1 MQPSGAEHESSWP
14 LTGRDEE
21 LDLLRRSV
29 PHGVVVV
36 GGAAGV
42 GKTRLVRD
50 WCRATTDGALVV
62 TATAATATIPFG
74 AFARWV
80 PDHLLPGG
88 DRLSMLRGL
97 ADRVAASSST
107 VVVDDAHLL
116 DDASAALLLHLADH
130 HPTVLIATV
139 RTGEPTPD
147 AVTALWRDGRGTRID
162 LLPLSRLEVERLVA
176 APPPRPP
183 RPGGTGRGLDTVRRQ
198 PAVRARAH
206 RRRTG
211 RRNASTRRRH
221 LALGPQHRTTSEAG

>member
-176 APPPRPP
+176 ARL
-183 RPGGTGRGLDTVRRQ
+183 PGRLDPVARDGVWTRSAGNPLFVRELID
-198 PAVRARAH
+198 A
-206 RRRTG
+206 
-211 RRNASTRRRH
+211 
-221 LALGPQHRTTSEAG
+221 ALDD